1 MCWPINRFHF
11 HYTFTS
17 LAERYGSQVLKF
29 SSSQIDNG
37 DVQAVIGAGAAG
49 LAAARELVREGHA
62 VTVLEQTDRIGGVWA
77 YTDEVEDDPLGLDP
91 NCQRV
96 HSSMYEGLRTN
107 LPREVM
113 GYSEFPFDTK
123 FPGSKDPRRF
133 CTHQE
138 VLAYLTAFAEEYRL
152 LQYIRF
158 KTHVSSVV
166 PIKESNLQLVSQHE
180 AKKGWARWRVCVCT
194 KSKAGEQEEDSLLF
208 DAVMVCNGHYTEPR
222 VPFFPGQDEFP
233 GLQMHSHNY
242 RKPRPAFTGKRVVI
256 VGAAFSGTDIAQE
269 LVDGGAAGVWL
280 SSRSQP
286 STIHPLNGDEYSG
299 SVGNESATGRL
310 HRVGNV
316 KELVTDGSVLFDDG
330 TVVSKVDVVMYAT
343 GYLYKFPFLEN
354 SIVSVSVEDNCVAP
368 LFKHVFHPSWA
379 PSLSF
384 IGLPWKVVPFP
395 QFELQSRWVARCL
408 SGKVNLPL
416 ASTMEAEASAFYD
429 TLEAEGTPKRY
440 AHRMQGEIQTQY
452 NLWLERACR
461 GESTANDDP
470 MDPSMKVLESV
481 WPEWRQ
487 ALYKA
492 CGECR
497 RVHGVHFRDV
507 PLPPEAQEALRV
519 AKLEA
524 DGLRSV
530 VS

>member
-1 MCWPINRFHF
+1 MIDAQLMFPI
-11 HYTFTS
+11 
-17 LAERYGSQVLKF
+17 GMM
-29 SSSQIDNG
+29 
-37 DVQAVIGAGAAG
+37 VQAVIGAGAAG
-49 LAAARELVREGHA
+49 LAAARELVREGHV

-77 YTDEVEDDPLGLDP
+77 YTDAVEDDPLGLDP
-91 NCQRV
+91 HRQRV

-123 FPGSKDPRRF
+123 FTGSNDPRRF
-133 CTHQE
+133 CSHQE
-138 VLAYLTAFAEEYRL
+138 VLAYLEAFAGEFEL
-152 LQYIRF
+152 LQHIRF
-158 KTHVSSVV
+158 RTHVCSLV
-166 PIKESNLQLVSQHE
+166 PTTPTPATTRETNSGGNDEDGWPRWNVTLQTNNLEQGSQPE
-180 AKKGWARWRVCVCT
+180 T
-194 KSKAGEQEEDSLLF
+194 LLF

-222 VPFFPGQDEFP
+222 VPFFPGQNEFP

-242 RKPRPAFTGKRVVI
+242 RRPRPAFIGKRIVI
-256 VGAAFSGTDIAQE
+256 IGAAFSGTDIAQE

-286 STIHPLNGDEYSG
+286 PAAHPENGDEYSG
-299 SVGNESATGRL
+299 MMENGSTGHL

-316 KELVTDGSVLFDDG
+316 KALLSNGSVVFEDGSV
-330 TVVSKVDVVMYAT
+330 VERVDVVMYAT

-354 SIVSVSVEDNCVAP
+354 SVVSVNVDDNCVAP
-368 LFKHVFHPSWA
+368 LYKHIFHPSWA
-379 PSLSF
+379 PTLSF

-408 SGKVNLPL
+408 SGRVKLPL
-416 ASTMEAEASAFYD
+416 RSAMEAEVLAFHD
-429 TLEAEGTPKRY
+429 ALEEEGIPKRY
-440 AHRMQGEIQTQY
+440 AHRMQGDIQTQY

-461 GESTANDDP
+461 GEVNESLQKDDSIDSST
-470 MDPSMKVLESV
+470 KCKSV

-507 PLPPEAQEALRV
+507 PLPHEAQEALLV
-519 AKLEA
+519 AKIEA
-524 DGLRSV
+524 DKLRST